1 MFVISAFAF
10 KGDSTNDN
18 LDKSDT
24 WDKKSHFCG
33 VCNITFVK
41 SSDLKRHKSMM
52 HQKEVERI
60 ETNDYNLDESVTEHE
75 SDFRQQKL
83 KKMNMEI
90 GSENDEDTDYYPEND
105 ELSDKQGNLSKEFEN
120 KTIRT

>member
-1 MFVISAFAF
+1 
-10 KGDSTNDN
+10 
-18 LDKSDT
+18 
-24 WDKKSHFCG
+24 
-33 VCNITFVK
+33 
-41 SSDLKRHKSMM
+41 MM

-60 ETNDYNLDESVTEHE
+60 ETNDDNNDYNLDESVTEHE

>member
-1 MFVISAFAF
+1 
-10 KGDSTNDN
+10 
-18 LDKSDT
+18 
-24 WDKKSHFCG
+24 
-33 VCNITFVK
+33 
-41 SSDLKRHKSMM
+41 MM
-52 HQKEVERI
+52 HQKEVARI
-60 ETNDYNLDESVTEHE
+60 EANRDNTDYNLDESVTEHE

-83 KKMNMEI
+83 KKMGMEI

>member
-1 MFVISAFAF
+1 
-10 KGDSTNDN
+10 
-18 LDKSDT
+18 
-24 WDKKSHFCG
+24 
-33 VCNITFVK
+33 
-41 SSDLKRHKSMM
+41 MM

-60 ETNDYNLDESVTEHE
+60 EINDDNNDYNLDESVTEHE